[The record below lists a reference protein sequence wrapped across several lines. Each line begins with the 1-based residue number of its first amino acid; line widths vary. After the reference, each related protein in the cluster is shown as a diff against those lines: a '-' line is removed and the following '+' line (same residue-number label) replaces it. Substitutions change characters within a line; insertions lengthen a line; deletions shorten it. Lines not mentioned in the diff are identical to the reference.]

1 MVKPAPA
8 ALGAPVRWWRRSPR
22 ARRYLLGAVAI
33 GAGVAAWQ
41 GLTADRRP
49 NFADYE
55 NTAEKKA
62 AFIAYL
68 LPHLRAANADIL
80 ADRERL
86 LRLRSE
92 LASEG
97 AVGFFDERW
106 LRDLATAYAL
116 DAPDEPDAPFVDHL
130 LRRVDLIPPSLG
142 LAQAATESAWGT
154 SRFARHGNNLFGTHA
169 HDGSGLV
176 PHRRAAGR
184 RFTVATYE
192 SVAESVADYVR
203 NLNTDPRYRHLRAIR
218 ADLRRHQRVISGYL
232 LANGLEAYSKLGA
245 EYIDTIQSIISSNQ
259 LGKYDK
265 G

>member
-1 MVKPAPA
+1 VVKPAPA

-41 GLTADRRP
+41 GLTTDRLP
-49 NFADYE
+49 DFADYE

-68 LPHLRAANADIL
+68 LPHLRATNAEIL

-86 LRLRSE
+86 LRLRAE
-92 LASEG
+92 LAGDG
-97 AVGFFDERW
+97 AAGFFDERW
-106 LRDLATAYAL
+106 LRDLAEDYAL

-130 LRRVDLIPPSLG
+130 LRRVDVIAPSLV
-142 LAQAATESAWGT
+142 LAQAANESAWGT
-154 SRFARHGNNLFGTHA
+154 SRFAQHGNNLFGMHA

-184 RFTVATYE
+184 RFTVATYD
-192 SVAESVADYVR
+192 SVAESVDDYMH

-218 ADLRRHQRVISGYL
+218 AALRREHRVISGYL
-232 LANGLEAYSKLGA
+232 LANGLDAYSKRGS
-245 EYIDTIQSIISSNQ
+245 EYIDIIQSIISSNH
-259 LGKYDK
+259 LGKYDQ